1 MKIFLD
7 TNVLVSAFAT
17 RGLCADVLREV
28 FASHV
33 LLTCVK
39 VLEEMKWVF
48 MEKFGV
54 SEALIKE
61 LVLLLHNE
69 TIVDH
74 PTKTVDVP
82 LKYKTDIQI
91 VSAALAGRADVLVT
105 GDRKLQN
112 LIRIGNLKILSPR
125 EFWEMLRTQ

>member
-17 RGLCADVLREV
+17 HGLCADVLREV
-28 FASHV
+28 FASHD
-33 LLTCVK
+33 LLTCVE

-54 SEALIKE
+54 SEALIKDI
-61 LVLLLHNE
+61 VLLLHNE
-69 TIVDH
+69 TIMVH
-74 PTKTVDVP
+74 PTKTVDVT
-82 LKYKTDIQI
+82 LKDKADIQI
-91 VSAALAGRADVLVT
+91 VSAALAGGADMLVT
-105 GDRKLQN
+105 VDRELQN
-112 LIRIGNLKILSPR
+112 LVRIENRKILSSR

>member
-17 RGLCADVLREV
+17 HGLCADVLREV
-28 FASHV
+28 FASHD
-33 LLTCVK
+33 LLTYVE

-54 SEALIKE
+54 SEALIKDI
-61 LVLLLHNE
+61 VLLLHNE
-69 TIVDH
+69 TIMVH
-74 PTKTVDVP
+74 PTKTVDVT
-82 LKYKTDIQI
+82 LKDKADIQI
-91 VSAALAGRADVLVT
+91 VSAALAGGADMLVT
-105 GDRKLQN
+105 VDRELQN
-112 LIRIGNLKILSPR
+112 LVRIENRKILSSR